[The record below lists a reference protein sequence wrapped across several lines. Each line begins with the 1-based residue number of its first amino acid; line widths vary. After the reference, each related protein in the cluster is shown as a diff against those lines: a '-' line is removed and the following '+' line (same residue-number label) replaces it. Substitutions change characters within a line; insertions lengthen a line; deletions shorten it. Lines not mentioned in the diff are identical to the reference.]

1 MIPSFYD
8 GSGFTAYTFFGAHIE
23 PGGVLFR
30 VYAPSAR
37 AVSLIGDF
45 NGWQPVPLLPEENPG
60 VWYLFVEGAREGQRY
75 KYRID
80 EAGGRTRDRPTP
92 SASAPSSAPQPA
104 R

>member
-37 AVSLIGDF
+37 F
-45 NGWQPVPLLPEENPG
+45 P
-60 VWYLFVEGAREGQRY
+60 
-75 KYRID
+75 
-80 EAGGRTRDRPTP
+80 
-92 SASAPSSAPQPA
+92 
-104 R
+104 